1 MFKPLRKKITALS
14 SSRRTLF
21 SLLLFLLMM
30 SMQTNGFAE
39 LQQEIKIG
47 VLAKR
52 GAEHTLKKW
61 SETADYLSVALP
73 GYHFKI
79 IPLGF
84 ADIHSAVQE
93 SRIDFVLANSAF
105 YVELEKLYGVNRI
118 ATLIN
123 QNLPGQQTITFGGVV
138 FVRADRTD
146 LTTIEDLQGHSFMA
160 VDQRSFG
167 GWIMC
172 WRELQRRGLDPARFF
187 SSLAYGKTHD
197 AVVHAVR
204 DGVVDGGTV
213 RSDTLERMVEAGSIE
228 LNDFLILNEQQ
239 GDVFPFKL
247 STTLY
252 PEWPFAAVNNTPS
265 QLARLVASALLAM
278 DANEPAAQ
286 TSKSAGWTVPL
297 NYQSVHDC
305 LLELRIGPYADFG
318 QFTLVDVLK
327 RYWRQL
333 SLLLFVLIT
342 VSLIALYILQLN
354 RSLQQKKKEVDEL
367 NRTLETKVEQRTK
380 KINVLLDQELYLR
393 EIMNT
398 VSRINGLL
406 LSTTNMEILLQEAC
420 IVLGEHS
427 HYGHIWIG
435 LLQETLIDRVF
446 STDDSIKF
454 PGDLPYDPHGS
465 GDPFSAKIGRAHV

>member
-1 MFKPLRKKITALS
+1 
-14 SSRRTLF
+14 
-21 SLLLFLLMM
+21 
-30 SMQTNGFAE
+30 
-39 LQQEIKIG
+39 
-47 VLAKR
+47 
-52 GAEHTLKKW
+52 
-61 SETADYLSVALP
+61 
-73 GYHFKI
+73 
-79 IPLGF
+79 
-84 ADIHSAVQE
+84 
-93 SRIDFVLANSAF
+93 
-105 YVELEKLYGVNRI
+105 
-118 ATLIN
+118 
-123 QNLPGQQTITFGGVV
+123 
-138 FVRADRTD
+138 
-146 LTTIEDLQGHSFMA
+146 
-160 VDQRSFG
+160 
-167 GWIMC
+167 
-172 WRELQRRGLDPARFF
+172 
-187 SSLAYGKTHD
+187 
-197 AVVHAVR
+197 
-204 DGVVDGGTV
+204 
-213 RSDTLERMVEAGSIE
+213 
-228 LNDFLILNEQQ
+228 
-239 GDVFPFKL
+239 
-247 STTLY
+247 
-252 PEWPFAAVNNTPS
+252 
-265 QLARLVASALLAM
+265 M

-465 GDPFSAKIGRAHV
+465 GDPFSASPAAQCMLDNQTVLVDRNSITPVTIPWHDGSAVAGFRAVVALQIGRAHV